1 MSTDGMGID
10 NLYITSFKATSKKS
24 ALILKIILVVKT
36 VAQLEFRCS
45 DITVCTLRT
54 GKAYCL

>member
-1 MSTDGMGID
+1 
-10 NLYITSFKATSKKS
+10 
-24 ALILKIILVVKT
+24 LVVKT

-54 GKAYCL
+54 GKAYCLWLHVNRIHIYFYFK